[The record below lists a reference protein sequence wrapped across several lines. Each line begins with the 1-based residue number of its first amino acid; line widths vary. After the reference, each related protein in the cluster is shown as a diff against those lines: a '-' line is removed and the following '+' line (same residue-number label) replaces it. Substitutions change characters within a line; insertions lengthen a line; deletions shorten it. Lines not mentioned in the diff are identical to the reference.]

1 MKNFLLFFLILICIS
16 CEEEINPFDF
26 NNTSNSNND
35 TIYFTDP
42 TSFSALHNNIFSTT
56 CANSG
61 CHDGTFEP
69 DFRTIESSYNSLVY
83 QPPIKNDINNSFN
96 YRVEPGNSL
105 QSVLY
110 HRLIVDI
117 DGISGIMPL
126 ESEDDW
132 DNNKDEYIQN
142 IKDWIDQG
150 AKDMFGN
157 SPSLPND
164 IPLGR
169 GMVVFNTGQTTNPF
183 SRDASGSVLISNS
196 LNSVDVWFSVVDDV
210 MQANNLSY
218 NKLKKSTNLF
228 NFNDIPEENLEVYN
242 TPINQLGYYSSSN
255 NEEYY
260 HKYTLDLT
268 SYNIGDIIYLKIYV
282 KDDVNPVTE
291 IPSNGSP
298 FTFLRHFTIKII

>member
-1 MKNFLLFFLILICIS
+1 MKKILLYIFLIFCFS
-16 CEEEINPFDF
+16 CEEEINPFEFD
-26 NNTSNSNND
+26 NSSNNNSD
-35 TIYFTDP
+35 TTYFTDP
-42 TSFSALHNNIFSTT
+42 TSFAALHNNIFSTT

-83 QPPIKNDINNSFN
+83 QPPIKNDINNSFD

-132 DNNKDEYIQN
+132 NNNRDEYIQN

-157 SPSLPND
+157 DPLLPND

-169 GMVVFNTGQTTNPF
+169 GMVVFNSGQNTNPL

-196 LNSVDVWFSVVDDV
+196 LTSVDVWFSVVDDV

-218 NKLKKSTNLF
+218 NKVKKSTNLF

-242 TPINQLGYYSSSN
+242 TPVNQLGYYYSSN

-291 IPSNGSP
+291 IPNNGSP
-298 FTFLRHFTIKII
+298 FTFLRYFTIKII

>member
-1 MKNFLLFFLILICIS
+1 MKNFLLFFLLIICIS

-42 TSFSALHNNIFSTT
+42 TSFAALHNNIFSTT

-96 YRVEPGNSL
+96 YRVEPSNSL

-169 GMVVFNTGQTTNPF
+169 GMIVFNTGQTTNPF

-196 LNSVDVWFSVVDDV
+196 LNSVDVWFSVVDDLL
-210 MQANNLSY
+210 QPNNLQY
-218 NKLKKSTNLF
+218 NKVKKSSSLF
-228 NFNDIPEENLEVYN
+228 NFHTIPEENLEVVN
-242 TPINQLGYYSSSN
+242 TPINHLGYFSN
-255 NEEYY
+255 SINDEYY
-260 HKYTLDLT
+260 HKFNLDLT
-268 SYNIGDIIYLKIYV
+268 NFNVGEIVYLKFYV

>member
-1 MKNFLLFFLILICIS
+1 MKKILLYIFLIFCFS
-16 CEEEINPFDF
+16 CEEEINPFEFD
-26 NNTSNSNND
+26 NSSNNNSD
-35 TIYFTDP
+35 TTYFTDP
-42 TSFSALHNNIFSTT
+42 TSFAALHNNIFSTT

-83 QPPIKNDINNSFN
+83 QPPIKNDINNSFD

-132 DNNKDEYIQN
+132 NNNRDEYIQN

-157 SPSLPND
+157 DPLLPND

-169 GMVVFNTGQTTNPF
+169 GMVVFNSGQNTNPL

-196 LNSVDVWFSVVDDV
+196 LTSVDVWFSVVDDV
-210 MQANNLSY
+210 TQANNLSY
-218 NKLKKSTNLF
+218 NKVKKSTNLF

-242 TPINQLGYYSSSN
+242 TPINQLGFYSSST

-291 IPSNGSP
+291 IPNNGSP
-298 FTFLRHFTIKII
+298 FTFLRYFTIKII

>member
-1 MKNFLLFFLILICIS
+1 MLLYIFLIFCFS
-16 CEEEINPFDF
+16 CEEEINPFEFD
-26 NNTSNSNND
+26 NSSNNNSD
-35 TIYFTDP
+35 TTYFTDP
-42 TSFSALHNNIFSTT
+42 TSFGALHNNIFSTT

-83 QPPIKNDINNSFN
+83 QPPIKNDINNSFD

-132 DNNKDEYIQN
+132 NNNRDEYIQN

-157 SPSLPND
+157 DPLLPND

-169 GMVVFNTGQTTNPF
+169 GMVVFNSGQNTNPL
-183 SRDASGSVLISNS
+183 SRDASGSVLTSNS
-196 LNSVDVWFSVVDDV
+196 LASVDIWFSVVDDV

-218 NKLKKSTNLF
+218 NKVKKSTNLF

-242 TPINQLGYYSSSN
+242 TPINHLGYYSSSN

-291 IPSNGSP
+291 IPNNGSP
-298 FTFLRHFTIKII
+298 FTFLRYFTIKII

>member
-1 MKNFLLFFLILICIS
+1 LIFCFS
-16 CEEEINPFDF
+16 CEEEINPFEFD
-26 NNTSNSNND
+26 NSSNNNSD
-35 TIYFTDP
+35 TTYFTDP
-42 TSFSALHNNIFSTT
+42 TSFGALHNNIFSTT

-83 QPPIKNDINNSFN
+83 QPPIKNDINNSFD

-132 DNNKDEYIQN
+132 NNNRDEYIQN

-157 SPSLPND
+157 DPLLPND

-169 GMVVFNTGQTTNPF
+169 GMVVFNSGQNTNPL

-196 LNSVDVWFSVVDDV
+196 LTSVDVWFSVVDDV

-218 NKLKKSTNLF
+218 NKVKKSTNLF

-242 TPINQLGYYSSSN
+242 TPINHLGYYSSSN

-291 IPSNGSP
+291 IPNNGSP
-298 FTFLRHFTIKII
+298 FTFLRYFTIKII

>member
-1 MKNFLLFFLILICIS
+1 MRNLFLFVFIILCYS
-16 CEEEINPFDF
+16 CKEELNPFEFD
-26 NNTSNSNND
+26 NNINSNND
-35 TIYFTDP
+35 TIYFDDP
-42 TSFSALHNNIFSTT
+42 SSFSALHNNIFSTT

-83 QPPIKNDINNSFN
+83 QPPIKNDANNSFD
-96 YRVEPGNSL
+96 YRVKPGDAI

-126 ESEDDW
+126 EYEDDW
-132 DNNKDEYIQN
+132 GNNKDEYIQN

-157 SPSLPND
+157 SPTLPND
-164 IPLGR
+164 IPIGR
-169 GMVVFNTGQTTNPF
+169 GMAVFNTGQTSNPF
-183 SRDASGSVLISNS
+183 SRDASGSVLVNNT
-196 LNSVDVWFSVVDDV
+196 LNSVDVWFSVVDDILYTYDL
-210 MQANNLSY
+210 NY

-228 NFNDIPEENLEVYN
+228 NFNNIPEEDLSVFN
-242 TPINQLGYYSSSN
+242 TPINHLGYFSNSS

-260 HKYTLDLT
+260 HKYTLNLN
-268 SYNIGDIIYLKIYV
+268 SYNIGDIIYLKVYV
-282 KDDVNPVTE
+282 QDDVNLVTE
-291 IPSNGSP
+291 IPNNASP
-298 FTFLRHFTIKII
+298 FTFIRYFSIKII

>member
-1 MKNFLLFFLILICIS
+1 MKKILLYIFLIFCFS
-16 CEEEINPFDF
+16 CEEEINPFEFD
-26 NNTSNSNND
+26 NSSNNNSD
-35 TIYFTDP
+35 TTYFTDP
-42 TSFSALHNNIFSTT
+42 TSFAALHNNIFSTT

-83 QPPIKNDINNSFN
+83 QPPIKNDINNSFD

-132 DNNKDEYIQN
+132 NNNRDEYIQN

-157 SPSLPND
+157 DPLLPND

-169 GMVVFNTGQTTNPF
+169 GMVVFNTGQNTNPF
-183 SRDASGSVLISNS
+183 SRDASGCVLISNT
-196 LNSVDVWFSVVDDV
+196 LTSVDVWFSVIDDV
-210 MQANNLSY
+210 IQANNLSY
-218 NKLKKSTNLF
+218 NKVKKSTNLF
-228 NFNDIPEENLEVYN
+228 NFNDIYEENLEVYN
-242 TPINQLGYYSSSN
+242 TPVNQLGYYSSST
-255 NEEYY
+255 NEDYY

-291 IPSNGSP
+291 IPNNGSP
-298 FTFLRHFTIKII
+298 FTFLRYFSIKII